1 MQLSFS
7 QKRKKKKRC
16 NHLPTKKKKKDTKHH
31 LFLIHYNAIIY
42 KKRITL
48 PLFLNI
54 LLTILKKKLL
64 YFGSRIYMAG
74 FGLD

>member
-1 MQLSFS
+1 MQSSFS
-7 QKRKKKKRC
+7 QKRKKKRC
-16 NHLPTKKKKKDTKHH
+16 NHLPTKKKKKKDTKHH

-54 LLTILKKKLL
+54 LLTI
-64 YFGSRIYMAG
+64 
-74 FGLD
+74 